1 MNLFSESVLNNTAE
15 YLDLIDYYYSYEL
28 IRLNK
33 ERGVNKFIAGV
44 PDRNITL
51 NENQLTEFKEAF
63 PLILQTQL
71 TFLKYIVSLY
81 KTTPNTFKY
90 ESDNFYI
97 VIAMVNPTFND
108 TAFFLDRKANYKS
121 HIKFMECLNYIEIEK
136 LSNPY
141 YQAWMIYIEYLN
153 FPLSYDESIAVNH
166 TSPII
171 EIRFIDAN
179 TGKEI
184 TLNDCTNEKEI
195 IITMPFTSYK
205 WVSELNR
212 QKWLYDP
219 INYKSPDDSI
229 FSDPIYIND
238 NGFISNDT
246 VEDRITKYNR
256 LYNISCTFYDKE
268 NEKFSEDGLT
278 YKNFTSDSNY
288 IVFTTTHLS
297 FFATFFKE
305 NHMDFVIDSRF
316 FYLKRPQLFKYVP
329 NYTTNYAFYSMIAL
343 FAVMI
348 LFWVILGCYDYKKY
362 NRQFILSQL
371 KKEIMKQLIPY
382 KKDDDKNVIA
392 KTMVPHQFT
401 EVVTDIGMLNNV
413 KYKKKGKRGIK
424 GKKFYRS
431 RHVTDIDEEDSDGN
445 SNNNSNN
452 NNSSNNSSNDDN
464 VSDYN
469 KETDIY
475 NYKKDILTINKYDG
489 DGNSNESES
498 DKKDNTIEYENKF
511 DLRKRRN
518 FFNKQ
523 TVHNPFVFNINIV
536 SNSNNNNNNIHEG
549 KFSDGDINTTDKD
562 KHNKSV
568 DNAEEL
574 QITKRKLFIDL
585 NFTYCEFV
593 CFNMRERNL
602 FVTTFVNPS
611 LFNPRWCKLI
621 LFTTEITLHMIMASV
636 QLTMD
641 ENALIKTKADLLV
654 KIAFLSMLA
663 TDGVMYLLAFF
674 FLVPENQIRRL
685 YTLVKDGGQLVVL
698 KEYQAIKRR
707 MCGFIFLGIVL
718 CVCVWTFCFYI
729 CIGFVAVWSVQKL
742 EWVVSVIITMFM
754 DFVLFEIIFELIIG
768 IFYAQRHKSEFCTK
782 VCVVLNDLR
791 NYRCLSQ

>member
-1 MNLFSESVLNNTAE
+1 M
-15 YLDLIDYYYSYEL
+15 
-28 IRLNK
+28 
-33 ERGVNKFIAGV
+33 
-44 PDRNITL
+44 IT
-51 NENQLTEFKEAF
+51 
-63 PLILQTQL
+63 
-71 TFLKYIVSLY
+71 
-81 KTTPNTFKY
+81 
-90 ESDNFYI
+90 
-97 VIAMVNPTFND
+97 
-108 TAFFLDRKANYKS
+108 
-121 HIKFMECLNYIEIEK
+121 
-136 LSNPY
+136 
-141 YQAWMIYIEYLN
+141 
-153 FPLSYDESIAVNH
+153 
-166 TSPII
+166 
-171 EIRFIDAN
+171 
-179 TGKEI
+179 
-184 TLNDCTNEKEI
+184 
-195 IITMPFTSYK
+195 
-205 WVSELNR
+205 
-212 QKWLYDP
+212 
-219 INYKSPDDSI
+219 
-229 FSDPIYIND
+229 
-238 NGFISNDT
+238 
-246 VEDRITKYNR
+246 
-256 LYNISCTFYDKE
+256 
-268 NEKFSEDGLT
+268 
-278 YKNFTSDSNY
+278 
-288 IVFTTTHLS
+288 
-297 FFATFFKE
+297 
-305 NHMDFVIDSRF
+305 
-316 FYLKRPQLFKYVP
+316 
-329 NYTTNYAFYSMIAL
+329 L

-413 KYKKKGKRGIK
+413 KFKKKGKRGNK

-445 SNNNSNN
+445 SNNNNSNN
-452 NNSSNNSSNDDN
+452 NSNNSSNDDN

-475 NYKKDILTINKYDG
+475 NYKKDILTINKY

-523 TVHNPFVFNINIV
+523 TAHNPFVFNINIV
-536 SNSNNNNNNIHEG
+536 SNSNNNNNIHEE

-562 KHNKSV
+562 KHNKSI

-641 ENALIKTKADLLV
+641 ENAFPL
-654 KIAFLSMLA
+654 
-663 TDGVMYLLAFF
+663 GVAVGSGVYFF
-674 FLVPENQIRRL
+674 
-685 YTLVKDGGQLVVL
+685 
-698 KEYQAIKRR
+698 
-707 MCGFIFLGIVL
+707 CSIVL
-718 CVCVWTFCFYI
+718 MT
-729 CIGFVAVWSVQKL
+729 
-742 EWVVSVIITMFM
+742 
-754 DFVLFEIIFELIIG
+754 VLFEFISYLITAPFKEYSVLLDNDSITYDNTCIKYEDVYMIEIDSGMMSKNRGCSEPCYLNIFSDKDNGTLIP
-768 IFYAQRHKSEFCTK
+768 
-782 VCVVLNDLR
+782 
-791 NYRCLSQ
+791 